1 VSIKKVNFQNSS
13 GDQLAAIIEMPD
25 GGEPAGFAVFAHCFT
40 CNKNL
45 TAVKNI
51 GKALTDNG
59 IAVLRFDFTG
69 LGESEGD
76 FENTNFSSNIDD
88 LIAAANYLEAS
99 YKAPGILIGHSLGGA
114 AVLVAAA
121 KIESIKAVAT
131 IGAPSSPGH
140 VSHLFKSGIEEINT
154 NGIAEVSIGGRSF
167 TIKKQFLEDIE
178 EKSIHHIVHR
188 LKRPLLIIHSRQDN
202 TVGIE
207 NAGAIYQSA
216 MHPKSF
222 ISLDGAD
229 HLLSN
234 VKDSVY
240 AGHMIATWAKRYI

>member
-1 VSIKKVNFQNSS
+1 
-13 GDQLAAIIEMPD
+13 M
-25 GGEPAGFAVFAHCFT
+25 
-40 CNKNL
+40 
-45 TAVKNI
+45 
-51 GKALTDNG
+51 
-59 IAVLRFDFTG
+59 
-69 LGESEGD
+69 
-76 FENTNFSSNIDD
+76 
-88 LIAAANYLEAS
+88 AAANLLKTS

-121 KIESIKAVAT
+121 KIESVKAVAT
-131 IGAPSSPGH
+131 VGAPFSPGH

-178 EKSIHHIVHR
+178 ETSIHHIVHE
-188 LKRPLLIIHSRQDN
+188 LKKPLLILRLPQDN
-202 TVGIE
+202 TVGIK
-207 NAGAIYQSA
+207 NAAAIYQSA

-222 ISLDGAD
+222 ISLDGVD

-240 AGHMIATWAKRYI
+240 AGQIIATWAKRTI